1 MLPTNQPLFPTTNAW
16 VESPPEFWAL
26 ALKASRG
33 FVWRIVGLDASY
45 VLHIDLLAVL
55 CWTGAVWTEQRSCLN
70 DLAALCTIIHLTG
83 GSQCPAEGLH
93 LLWPLALH
101 SDKGTSIEYFWDP
114 QHMYIDV
121 QYVAAYWFWT
131 SLFHCEKETLCYDN
145 MWISRVTFKWLQCYL
160 SCLLPT
166 WQCYYETD
174 AVIFPSTLVTLANPS
189 APARPLSLFAA
200 NSFGKLTLFK
210 EQNPCSLSEV
220 AQPHCGCYIL
230 CVTPASGDLK
240 LQVET
245 TSLSA

>member
-1 MLPTNQPLFPTTNAW
+1 MQNRFWCFQLISPFFPTTNAR

-26 ALKASRG
+26 ALEASRG

-145 MWISRVTFKWLQCYL
+145 MWISRVTFKWSVL
-160 SCLLPT
+160 SSPYVAVLLWDRCCHISQHT
-166 WQCYYETD
+166 CH
-174 AVIFPSTLVTLANPS
+174 IS
-189 APARPLSLFAA
+189 
-200 NSFGKLTLFK
+200 
-210 EQNPCSLSEV
+210 
-220 AQPHCGCYIL
+220 
-230 CVTPASGDLK
+230 
-240 LQVET
+240 
-245 TSLSA
+245 

>member
-1 MLPTNQPLFPTTNAW
+1 MYSMWLYIGFEHLYFIVKRRRFAMITCEFLGLP
-16 VESPPEFWAL
+16 
-26 ALKASRG
+26 
-33 FVWRIVGLDASY
+33 
-45 VLHIDLLAVL
+45 
-55 CWTGAVWTEQRSCLN
+55 LN
-70 DLAALCTIIHLTG
+70 G
-83 GSQCPAEGLH
+83 
-93 LLWPLALH
+93 
-101 SDKGTSIEYFWDP
+101 
-114 QHMYIDV
+114 
-121 QYVAAYWFWT
+121 
-131 SLFHCEKETLCYDN
+131 
-145 MWISRVTFKWLQCYL
+145 L

-210 EQNPCSLSEV
+210 KQNPCSLSEV